1 MKSFVIAANILRRIG
16 QDRRTLVLIAV
27 LPLLFVLLYGYSFSG
42 EPQHLK
48 LTIVNRDNGLA
59 SAKTAELGR
68 VTLSLYLAEAFIER
82 LNPTTFDVTFSED
95 AETAIGGVGRAGVV
109 AALVFP
115 QYFSQQVTNEVLRR
129 VGERTIAYEGQTI
142 RLLPGEESQM
152 PIATLRLDDSN
163 PLLAP
168 AILQAL
174 NAALAEMLAQQQA
187 ALEPEN
193 LLDVQLLHDGKIR
206 TLDYTAPGIIGF
218 AITLITVMLTAI
230 SIVRERTGGTLTRL
244 LIAPVHAWEV
254 SFGYTLAFTS
264 VALLQVA
271 ELFLLSVLL
280 FDIRFVG
287 SPAAVALVI
296 VLFTIALQGIATL
309 LSTIAKNEF
318 QAMQFV
324 LFILIPS
331 IMVSGVFWPLEM
343 MPPTIR
349 PLAYLSPLTYANSA
363 LRKLMLAAQGLS
375 GVVFEVGVLA
385 GFAVVMLVFGIVSMR
400 RQAHSG

>member
-1 MKSFVIAANILRRIG
+1 VKSFVVMTNILRRIG
-16 QDRRTLVLIAV
+16 QDRRTLILIAV

-42 EPQHLK
+42 EPQNLK
-48 LTIVNRDNGLA
+48 LTIVNQDNGLA
-59 SAKTAELGR
+59 SVRTAELGR
-68 VTLSLYLAEAFIER
+68 VTLSLFLAETFIER
-82 LNPTTFDVTFSED
+82 LNPTTFDITFAED
-95 AETAIGGVGRAGVV
+95 PEKALAAVGQDEVV
-109 AALVFP
+109 GALVFP

-129 VGERTIAYEGQTI
+129 VGERTVTYEGRSV
-142 RLLPGEESQM
+142 RLLPGEESEM
-152 PIATLRLDDSN
+152 PVATLRLDDSN

-168 AILQAL
+168 AILQSLNQAL
-174 NAALAEMLAQQQA
+174 SEMLSQQQA

-193 LLDVQLLHDGKIR
+193 LLDIQPLYEGKIR

-264 VALLQVA
+264 VALLQVG
-271 ELFLLSVLL
+271 ELFLVSVLL
-280 FDIRFVG
+280 FGIRFAG
-287 SPAAVALVI
+287 SAGLVALVI
-296 VLFTIALQGIATL
+296 ILFTIALQGIATL

-349 PLAYLSPLTYANSA
+349 PLAYASPLTYANSA
-363 LRKLMLAAQGLS
+363 LRKLMLAAKDLS
-375 GVVFEVGVLA
+375 GVALEVGVLA
-385 GFAVVMLVFGIVSMR
+385 GFAFVMLVLGIVSMR
-400 RQAHSG
+400 RQAYSA

>member
-1 MKSFVIAANILRRIG
+1 VG
-16 QDRRTLVLIAV
+16 QK
-27 LPLLFVLLYGYSFSG
+27 
-42 EPQHLK
+42 E
-48 LTIVNRDNGLA
+48 
-59 SAKTAELGR
+59 
-68 VTLSLYLAEAFIER
+68 
-82 LNPTTFDVTFSED
+82 
-95 AETAIGGVGRAGVV
+95 VV
-109 AALVFP
+109 ATLVFP
-115 QYFSQQVTNEVLRR
+115 QYFSQQVTSEVLRR
-129 VGERTIAYEGQTI
+129 VGERTVTYEGRSV
-142 RLLPGEESQM
+142 RLLPGEESEM
-152 PIATLRLDDSN
+152 PVATLRLDDSN

-168 AILQAL
+168 AILLSLNQAL
-174 NAALAEMLAQQQA
+174 SEMLSQQQA

-193 LLDVQLLHDGKIR
+193 LLDVQALYEGKIR

-280 FDIRFVG
+280 FGIRFVG
-287 SPAAVALVI
+287 SAGLVALVI
-296 VLFTIALQGIATL
+296 ILFTIALQGIATL
-309 LSTIAKNEF
+309 LSTLAKNEF

-349 PLAYLSPLTYANSA
+349 PLAYASPLTYANSA
-363 LRKLMLAAQGLS
+363 LRKLMLAAKGLS
-375 GVVFEVGVLA
+375 GVALEVGVLA
-385 GFAVVMLVFGIVSMR
+385 GFAVVMLVLGIVSMR
-400 RQAHSG
+400 RQAHSA

>member
-1 MKSFVIAANILRRIG
+1 VKSFVIATNILRRIG

-42 EPQHLK
+42 EPQNLK
-48 LTIVNRDNGLA
+48 LTIVNQDNGLA
-59 SAKTAELGR
+59 SVKTAELGR
-68 VTLSLYLAEAFIER
+68 VTLSLFLAEAFIEQ
-82 LNPTTFDVTFSED
+82 LNPVTFDIIFAAD
-95 AETAIGGVGRAGVV
+95 ADAAIVGVGRGGVV

-129 VGERTIAYEGQTI
+129 VGERTVSYEGRSV

-174 NAALAEMLAQQQA
+174 NAALSEMLSQQQA

-193 LLDVQLLHDGKIR
+193 LLDVQLLYEGKIR

-280 FDIRFVG
+280 FGIRFAG
-287 SPAAVALVI
+287 SPASVALVI
-296 VLFTIALQGIATL
+296 ILFTIALQGIATL

-363 LRKLMLAAQGLS
+363 LRKLMLAAKGLS
-375 GVVFEVGVLA
+375 GVAFEVGVLA
-385 GFAVVMLVFGIVSMR
+385 GFAVVMLVLGIVSMR
-400 RQAHSG
+400 RQAHSA